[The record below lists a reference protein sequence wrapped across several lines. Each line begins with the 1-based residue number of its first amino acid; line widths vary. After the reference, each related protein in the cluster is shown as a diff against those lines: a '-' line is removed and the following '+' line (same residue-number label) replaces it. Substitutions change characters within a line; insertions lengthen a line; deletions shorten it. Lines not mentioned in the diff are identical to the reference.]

1 MKIRSLFNDERQII
15 RAAQKNEPLAQE
27 QLFEADKRA
36 QHPIGIGWR
45 LNLD

>member
-1 MKIRSLFNDERQII
+1 MTNGKSFERP
-15 RAAQKNEPLAQE
+15 KKMSP
-27 QLFEADKRA
+27 LFEADKRA